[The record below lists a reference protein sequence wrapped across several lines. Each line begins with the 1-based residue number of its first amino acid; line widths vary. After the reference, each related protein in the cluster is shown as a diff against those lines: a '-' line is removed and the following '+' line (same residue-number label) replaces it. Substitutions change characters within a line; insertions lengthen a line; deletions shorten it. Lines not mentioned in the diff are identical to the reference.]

1 MCKKPIY
8 NYIYKEGRVMKEKER
23 FGKLIRD
30 SRENKN
36 MSQEQLAEKCNVTDK
51 SISNIELGKSDP
63 KLSTVMRICNVLE
76 IDVNALTEF
85 TFMEDDDDGD
95 ESI

>member
-1 MCKKPIY
+1 
-8 NYIYKEGRVMKEKER
+8 MKEKEK

-36 MSQEQLAEKCNVTDK
+36 LSREQLAERCKVTDK

-76 IDVNALTEF
+76 IDVKALAEF
-85 TFMEDDDDGD
+85 TFMEEDADV
-95 ESI
+95 ESF

>member
-1 MCKKPIY
+1 
-8 NYIYKEGRVMKEKER
+8 MKEKER

-76 IDVNALTEF
+76 IDVNALAEF
-85 TFMEDDDDGD
+85 TFMEEDASN
-95 ESI
+95 EETI

>member
-1 MCKKPIY
+1 
-8 NYIYKEGRVMKEKER
+8 MKEKER
-23 FGKLIRD
+23 FGKFIRD

-76 IDVNALTEF
+76 IDVNALAEF
-85 TFMEDDDDGD
+85 TFMEEDASD
-95 ESI
+95 EETI